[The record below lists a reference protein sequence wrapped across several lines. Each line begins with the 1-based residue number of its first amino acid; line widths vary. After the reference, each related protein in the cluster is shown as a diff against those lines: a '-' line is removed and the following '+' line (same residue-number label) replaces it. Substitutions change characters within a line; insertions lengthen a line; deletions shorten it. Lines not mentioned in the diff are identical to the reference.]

1 MSKAVTVVNNKTN
14 LPAVI
19 EDNSLAAYFE
29 QIKKIPVLSEEEERE
44 LVRAFRE
51 NGDVN
56 AAHKLVTSHLRLAA
70 KIALTYR
77 RYGLPM
83 ADVISEANI
92 GLMQAVKKF
101 DLDKNVRL
109 ATYAMWWIKAAIN
122 DFILR
127 SWSLVKIGTIAAQKK
142 LFYNL
147 NRIKAKLGVYDNK
160 ELEPSVVKKIAN
172 ELVVDEQDVIEMN
185 RRLGGDKSLNVAAS
199 NDSDDE
205 KIDFLID
212 KRQNIESSLALKEE
226 YSLRKKILADSLK
239 KLSEREQYIIK
250 VRMLTDEPETL
261 ENIGVKLGVSRE
273 RVRQIEKKAFEHLS
287 AAVKE
292 NTRKIALEAA

>member
-19 EDNSLAAYFE
+19 EENSLAAYFE
-29 QIKKIPVLSEEEERE
+29 QIKKIPVLTEDEERQ
-44 LVRAFRE
+44 LVRDFQE
-51 NGDVN
+51 KGDLQ
-56 AAHKLVTSHLRLAA
+56 AAQKLITSHLRLAA

-77 RYGLPM
+77 HYGLPM
-83 ADVISEANI
+83 ADIVSEANI

-127 SWSLVKIGTIAAQKK
+127 SWSLVKIGTVAAQKK

-147 NRIKAKLGVYDNK
+147 NRIKAQLGLYEHK

-185 RRLGGDKSLNVAAS
+185 QRLGGDKSLNVAAG
-199 NDSDDE
+199 DDGDAE

-212 KRQNIESSLALKEE
+212 GRQNIEGSYALKEE
-226 YSLRKKILADSLK
+226 RNLRKKILMDSLSS
-239 KLSEREQYIIK
+239 LNEREQYIVK
-250 VRMLTDEPETL
+250 TRMLTEEPETL
-261 ENIGVKLGVSRE
+261 ENIGAKLGVSRE

-292 NTRKIALEAA
+292 NTRKLALEAA